1 MREKSEII
9 SSTQVRN
16 QLKNNEFFS
25 MSQTV
30 SRIIE
35 PIKDCIL
42 KLEARTATLADCY
55 IQMLKLAATI
65 NHLPSSNTLKS
76 AIIGIYNYRYQEFD
90 HEAYLLSNYLHPLYR
105 GMINFNLIKLILL
118 QNSVTN

>member
-1 MREKSEII
+1 
-9 SSTQVRN
+9 
-16 QLKNNEFFS
+16 

-30 SRIIE
+30 SRIME

-90 HEAYLLSNYLHPLYR
+90 HEAYLLSYYLHPLYR